1 MSDLEM
7 LLDTIKQTGELPEGF
22 VPNTRI
28 EHYLVHLLQRQ
39 GREGTPTPIS
49 RADVLLAAIDDEFAG
64 GGGGG
69 GGGGLQMT
77 VGYFDQFSARA
88 NIGASVTI
96 EGA

>member
-7 LLDTIKQTGELPEGF
+7 LLDTIEQTGELPEGF

-69 GGGGLQMT
+69 
-77 VGYFDQFSARA
+77 VSAPITDE
-88 NIGASVTI
+88 NTFASDAVTI
-96 EGA
+96 TVE